1 MKRLS
6 FISSF
11 LIVTLL
17 FAAGIAMGAD
27 VAPETAVLASLAFNA
42 IASTIFY
49 VLTKAGV
56 MPQGVAGNYVGVNP
70 GAGAQSVQVINSDR
84 WRADY
89 LVHQTS
95 ERFKNSK
102 LIPDTMRLECAFNN
116 NNGKL
121 TFNTFVGNA
130 QTQTLTERR
139 LDRNDAFVALAWRI
153 GLLKQADGTTN
164 GRILTYPNI
173 TVFGAAAAAFLMA
186 FYQGIVRM
194 NIDNK
199 DEVKAF
205 PVGAFLEIPE
215 TQQTAGTNYDE
226 YKGFS
231 SGILPCVPNLIID
244 GDKKN
249 EIEIEFPIYNGW
261 AGATPSAAGSTH
273 YAVLELFGYKALNG
287 SKGA

>member
-6 FISSF
+6 FILSF
-11 LIVTLL
+11 LMATLL
-17 FAAGIAMGAD
+17 VAAGIAMGAD
-27 VAPETAVLASLAFNA
+27 VAPQTAVLASFAFNA
-42 IASTIFY
+42 IASAVFY
-49 VLTKAGV
+49 VLNRLGV
-56 MPQGVAGNYVGVNP
+56 LEKGIAGNYVGVNP
-70 GAGAQSVQVINSDR
+70 GPGSQSVQVINGER

-89 LVHQTS
+89 LIHSTS
-95 ERFKNSK
+95 DRFRNAK

-121 TFNTFVGNA
+121 VFNTFVGNA

-139 LDRNDAFVALAWRI
+139 LDRNDAFVALAWRV

-164 GRILTYPNI
+164 GRVLTYPNI
-173 TVFGAAAAAFLMA
+173 TIFGAAAAGFLMA
-186 FYQGIVRM
+186 FYQGILRM

-205 PVGAFLEIPE
+205 PVGAFLDIPE
-215 TQQTAGTNYDE
+215 TQQTAGTNFDQ
-226 YKGFS
+226 YKGFNT
-231 SGILPCVPNLIID
+231 GVLPCVPNIIID

-249 EIEIEFPIYNGW
+249 EIEIEFPIYGGW
-261 AGATPSAAGSTH
+261 AGATPAAAGSTH